1 MVGARRQHGDRQR
14 GVLEEAD
21 SRVVV
26 HVMHGRGEAVGSL
39 EALES
44 LESLES
50 EPGLRIWRVWQ
61 LLRRR
66 RLIVERPLQVSEG
79 LLPLSHP
86 RREWVR
92 RRLKAMVALVLL
104 RIELSA
110 VRRATM
116 YVIQS
121 VVIICQE
128 MYACST
134 GRWADTAATVQ
145 PNR

>member
-1 MVGARRQHGDRQR
+1 MVGAHRQHGDRQR

-44 LESLES
+44 

-66 RLIVERPLQVSEG
+66 RLIVERPLQVPEG

-121 VVIICQE
+121 VVIICQ
-128 MYACST
+128 AFLTFSN
-134 GRWADTAATVQ
+134 GR
-145 PNR
+145 